1 MSGSVQRL
9 LSRDR
14 RVRLRSTLA
23 VAFMG
28 LVGFW
33 LLDSVVDWLL
43 DGRTRSLVEEIV
55 SPNLRELWVRLLVAY
70 CVSLL
75 WRAHLA
81 RRRAHLLWS
90 ALDAAPDGVQ
100 ITDTSGLIAYSNA
113 SVERIY
119 GYSAVELEGHH
130 VNEMNADPQFA
141 SRVILPAIREA
152 GTWHG
157 ELDVRHKDG
166 HVFPIWLTTSVV
178 RAPHGAPIAAIG
190 VIRDISERK
199 KDERELWEYARRLEE
214 ATGLKDLFADILRH
228 DLLGPA
234 ATIQLSVESLLRRDP
249 DPAATRR
256 ILETARRSCAKL
268 IEIVDGAAKYAKLST
283 AQGIEFRELDLATV
297 LREVVDEFDARAKE
311 RGLTVLVDTP
321 GPFLARA
328 NPMIAD
334 VFENF
339 LSNAAKYGPER
350 GTVWVRVDDDG
361 ASWRVSV
368 TDSGEGIPDADKQK
382 VFLRFERLRKEGVKG
397 TGLGLAIAHRI
408 VVLHGGRIWVEDAP
422 ARGAR
427 FCVTIPKS
435 RPAAAPSAPSTPGG
449 QPRGSAPS
457 A

>member
-1 MSGSVQRL
+1 MPGSIQRL
-9 LSRDR
+9 LSQDR
-14 RVRLRSTLA
+14 TVRLRSTIA
-23 VAFMG
+23 VAFVA
-28 LVGFW
+28 LVAFW
-33 LLDSVVDWLL
+33 FVDSVVDWLL
-43 DGRTRSLVEEIV
+43 DGRVGSLLQELVTPSAREI
-55 SPNLRELWVRLLVAY
+55 WVRILVAY

-75 WRAHLA
+75 WRAHLG
-81 RRRAHLLWS
+81 RRRLHLLWA

-100 ITDTSGLIAYSNA
+100 ITDLSGRIAYSNA

-119 GYSAVELEGHH
+119 GFAAKELQGHH
-130 VNEMNADPQFA
+130 VNDMNADPDVA
-141 SRVILPAIREA
+141 SREILPAIQA
-152 GTWHG
+152 KGFWHG
-157 ELDVRHKDG
+157 ELDVRHRDG
-166 HVFPIWLTTSVV
+166 HVFPIWLTTSLV
-178 RAPHGAPIAAIG
+178 RGPHGAPVAAIG
-190 VIRDISERK
+190 VIREISERK
-199 KDERELWEYARRLEE
+199 QAERELWEYARRLEE

-249 DPAATRR
+249 DPAATKR

-283 AQGIEFRELDLATV
+283 AQGIEFRELDLAEV
-297 LREVVDEFDARAKE
+297 LREVVAEFDARARE
-311 RGLTVLVDTP
+311 RGLKLLVDAP
-321 GPFLARA
+321 GPCPARA

-339 LSNAAKYGPER
+339 LSNAAKYGPEG
-350 GTVWVRVDDDG
+350 GTVWIRVDDDG
-361 ASWRVSV
+361 TSWRVSV

-427 FCVTIPKS
+427 FCVTLPKIKDG
-435 RPAAAPSAPSTPGG
+435 ATPTNG
-449 QPRGSAPS
+449 QPRGSS
-457 A
+457 ART

>member
-1 MSGSVQRL
+1 MAGPIERL

-14 RVRLRSTLA
+14 GVRVRGTLA
-23 VAFMG
+23 VA
-28 LVGFW
+28 LVALVIFW
-33 LLDSVVDWLL
+33 GVDSTVDWVL
-43 DGRTRSLVEEIV
+43 DGRRRSFLEELAQ
-55 SPNLRELWVRLLVAY
+55 PTAREIWIRALVAL
-70 CVSLL
+70 CAALL

-81 RRRAHLLWS
+81 RRRAHLLWA

-100 ITDTSGLIAYSNA
+100 ITDVDGRIAYSNA
-113 SVERIY
+113 SIQRIY
-119 GYSAVELEGHH
+119 GYAAEELQGRH
-130 VNEMNADPQFA
+130 VNEMNADPELA
-141 SRVILPAIREA
+141 SRVILPALGAA
-152 GTWHG
+152 GSWHG

-166 HVFPIWLTTSVV
+166 HLFPIWLTTSVV
-178 RAPHGAPIAAIG
+178 RGARGAPVAAIG
-190 VIRDISERK
+190 VIRDISGRK
-199 KDERELWEYARRLEE
+199 KAEGELWEYARRLEE

-234 ATIQLSVESLLRRDP
+234 ATIQLSVESLLRREP

-283 AQGIEFRELDLATV
+283 AQGFEFRELDLAAV
-297 LREVVDEFDARAKE
+297 LREVLAEFEARA
-311 RGLTVLVDTP
+311 RARNLRLLVDAP
-321 GPFLARA
+321 GPYLARA

-339 LSNAAKYGPER
+339 LSNAAKYGPEG
-350 GTVWVRVDDDG
+350 GTVWIRVDDEG

-368 TDSGEGIPDADKQK
+368 TDSGEGVPDADKQK

-397 TGLGLAIAHRI
+397 TGLGLAIAHRV

-427 FCVTIPKS
+427 FCATIPK
-435 RPAAAPSAPSTPGG
+435 AQPGG
-449 QPRGSAPS
+449 APP
-457 A
+457 AGAARTP